1 MKENKNKNQ
10 KQEYK
15 SSKKE
20 IINFINSIDYINK
33 DITTTKNFNLYQLN
47 NEIIDIDLNLSSY
60 IKELNNLLKNEK
72 LSIKNEIDLYE

>member
-15 SSKKE
+15 SPKKE

-47 NEIIDIDLNLSSY
+47 NEIIDIDLNLSLY

>member
-15 SSKKE
+15 SPKKE

>member
-1 MKENKNKNQ
+1 MKDNQNQ

-15 SSKKE
+15 SQKKG

>member
-1 MKENKNKNQ
+1 MKDNQNQ

-15 SSKKE
+15 SQKKG

-47 NEIIDIDLNLSSY
+47 NEIIDIDLNLSLY
-60 IKELNNLLKNEK
+60 IKELNSLLKNEK

>member
-15 SSKKE
+15 SPKKE

-47 NEIIDIDLNLSSY
+47 NEIIDIDLNLSLY
-60 IKELNNLLKNEK
+60 IKELNSLLKNEK

>member
-1 MKENKNKNQ
+1 MKDNQNQ

-15 SSKKE
+15 SQKKG

-47 NEIIDIDLNLSSY
+47 NEIIDIDLNLSPY

>member
-47 NEIIDIDLNLSSY
+47 NEIIDIDLNLSPY